1 MPNDMAPMRNE
12 ILSLKRKLIYMQEI
26 HILLVDD
33 NEGDILLTREAL
45 EEAKIV
51 NKISIAYDGMEA
63 IGFLQSGG
71 TVSTRADAAAG
82 SVGTAGV
89 RGGGLK
95 MGMPDLI
102 LLDINLP
109 KMDGQEVL
117 AIIKN
122 DPELRRIPVIMLTT
136 SSSEKDILA
145 SYDNHANCYITKPV
159 DLDRFMD
166 VVRTIEDFWISI
178 VKLPKTLQ

>member
-1 MPNDMAPMRNE
+1 
-12 ILSLKRKLIYMQEI
+12 MQQI

-45 EEAKIV
+45 EEARII
-51 NKISIAYDGMEA
+51 NKVSIAYDGVQA
-63 IGFLQSGG
+63 IDLLKKSARIAG
-71 TVSTRADAAAG
+71 T
-82 SVGTAGV
+82 
-89 RGGGLK
+89 
-95 MGMPDLI
+95 MPDLI

-109 KMDGQEVL
+109 KMNGTEVL
-117 AIIKN
+117 SIIKN
-122 DPELRRIPVIMLTT
+122 DPELRRIPVIMLTP

-145 SYDNHANCYITKPV
+145 SYDNYANCYITKPV

-178 VKLPKTLQ
+178 VKLPKTHA

>member
-1 MPNDMAPMRNE
+1 
-12 ILSLKRKLIYMQEI
+12 MQQI

-45 EEAKIV
+45 EEARII
-51 NKISIAYDGMEA
+51 NKVSIAYDGLQA
-63 IGFLQSGG
+63 IDLLKKSARVAG
-71 TVSTRADAAAG
+71 TI
-82 SVGTAGV
+82 
-89 RGGGLK
+89 
-95 MGMPDLI
+95 PDLI

-109 KMDGQEVL
+109 KMNGTEVL
-117 AIIKN
+117 SIIKN
-122 DPELRRIPVIMLTT
+122 DPDLRRIPVIMLTT

-145 SYDNHANCYITKPV
+145 SYNNYANCYITKPV

-178 VKLPKTLQ
+178 VKLPKTHA

>member
-1 MPNDMAPMRNE
+1 
-12 ILSLKRKLIYMQEI
+12 MQQI

-45 EEAKIV
+45 EEARII
-51 NKISIAYDGMEA
+51 NKISIAHDGMEA
-63 IGFLQSGG
+63 IDFLRR
-71 TVSTRADAAAG
+71 TPPFAD
-82 SVGTAGV
+82 S
-89 RGGGLK
+89 
-95 MGMPDLI
+95 GMPDLI

-109 KMDGQEVL
+109 KMDGTEVL
-117 AIIKN
+117 SIIKN
-122 DPELRRIPVIMLTT
+122 DPDLRRIPVIMLTT
-136 SSSEKDILA
+136 SSAEKDILA

-178 VKLPKTLQ
+178 VKLPKTMH